1 MTKHLLR
8 YSILFVI
15 VLILT
20 PLQSR
25 GADLPSITQD
35 ISELLAQVD
44 STLTITTQLCKAKED
59 RMSLLR
65 NKYKTCKIPEQC
77 YYIARDLYSEY
88 STYDSDSAMYYA
100 NEGMKLSQKLG
111 REEWRYESLL
121 NKSYLYS
128 ATGLLDV
135 AKACLDSIEP
145 KRLGPNQL
153 VQYCDRKLFID
164 TRMAQYLGDRPDT
177 IPPYSLE
184 IDSLLQEACKHL
196 QPDDIE
202 YAWFVGWTHCINK
215 QTAEKAIPSIQAIVE
230 STTVDTRPAAMNAWV
245 LSRLYEYAGKPDLRL
260 KYLLHSALI
269 DIRMS
274 NKEIASLEEAA
285 WILYQLGDLD
295 HAQRYFEYSIN
306 CANEYKSRVRLMR
319 LGIQQEQVL
328 ASINARSQL
337 EMRQSN
343 RFALLMA
350 LMLVFTIGAFLFMW
364 RQRRQLTMSREALSK
379 ANIELSERVD
389 ELQQMRARLAQAN
402 DDLSQ
407 AYEDSRQSTRELA
420 QINEQREQYIAS
432 VFGLCSNYINKLDD
446 FRKNIYH
453 MIVARRF
460 DDVSKI
466 TKTPE
471 LPQSEV
477 KELYANFDS
486 IFLQIYPNFVEDF
499 NSLLKPEERITL
511 RSGERLNTELRIYA
525 LVRLGLN
532 DSVKIA
538 QFLHCSVQTVYNTRL
553 RTRNKAII
561 PKEEFAKTV
570 ARLGKLQF

>member
-1 MTKHLLR
+1 MTKHLFR
-8 YSILFVI
+8 YSILFII
-15 VLILT
+15 VLLLM
-20 PLQSR
+20 PLQSK
-25 GADLPSITQD
+25 GANLPSITQD
-35 ISELLAQVD
+35 IQELLTRVD
-44 STLTITTQLCKAKED
+44 STLTLTTQLCKAKEN
-59 RMSLLR
+59 RMAMMR
-65 NKYKTCKIPEQC
+65 NKYQSCKNPEQS
-77 YYIARDLYSEY
+77 YYLARELYGEY

-100 NEGMKLSQKLG
+100 NEGMKLSRKLM
-111 REEWRYESLL
+111 REEWRYEILL

-128 ATGLLDV
+128 ATGLLDM
-135 AKACLDSIEP
+135 AKACLDSIAP
-145 KRLGPNQL
+145 KSLGPNQL

-164 TRMAQYLGDRPDT
+164 TRMSQYLGDRPDT

-184 IDSLLQEACKHL
+184 IESLLQEACKHL
-196 QPDDIE
+196 RPDDIE

-215 QTAEKAIPSIQAIVE
+215 QTAEKAIPSIRAIVE

-245 LSRLYEYAGKPDLRL
+245 LSRLYEYAGEPELRL

-295 HAQRYFEYSIN
+295 HAHRYFEYSIN
-306 CANEYKSRVRLMR
+306 CANEYKSRVRLAR

-337 EMRQSN
+337 ETRQSN
-343 RFALLMA
+343 RFVLLLA
-350 LMLVFTIGAFLFMW
+350 LMLVFTIGAFLFML

-407 AYEDSRQSTRELA
+407 AYEELRQSTRELA

-499 NSLLKPEERITL
+499 NSLLKPEERIAL